1 MTISEIRRSCNFGD
15 GRYFVVVIRVD
26 SLCPTKDVVQW
37 ALGKLA
43 SSTHSAAFDT
53 YGRTKFAWHV
63 TTVRE
68 SGDEVRLLIQL
79 DWNGRRYMDM
89 DALIFSEPTPRP
101 APVMNAAEI
110 MELLLPKG
118 STSESTFGGLVA
130 IGTSSVTQ
138 QIFEELWSVLE
149 EGKNEYGRYRLSL
162 GGLNRASNW
171 TLLSFSQA

>member
-1 MTISEIRRSCNFGD
+1 
-15 GRYFVVVIRVD
+15 
-26 SLCPTKDVVQW
+26 
-37 ALGKLA
+37 
-43 SSTHSAAFDT
+43 
-53 YGRTKFAWHV
+53 
-63 TTVRE
+63 
-68 SGDEVRLLIQL
+68 
-79 DWNGRRYMDM
+79 MDM